1 MRIYRLL
8 PASALIG
15 LLAGCAMPPAHSA
28 GSGSSLT
35 QGTLPPQPVSIDA
48 GMVGDTAPPEAS
60 IQVGVP
66 ASSTPVGARAGE
78 LGRQVDQLDTSAGLC
93 GVTGADIKAQRTQIS
108 TEYFTRVAQINAR
121 LEAGTTAGNP
131 ELAASWKQARGS
143 LDSLDREAMR
153 LGDLV
158 TSCTDDTAEALYLTQ
173 SIHAAMSLRGAV
185 EADRAELIKQSGRV
199 ASISSSL
206 ELTLDILLEDL
217 NRQNEMLM
225 VEHRNLTTL
234 AHAID
239 VGQVLGNNLALKSSS
254 LPSWTAPTQG
264 AEPVPLHHHSTEPSS
279 KSHAG
284 LAPAQSDAATVAS
297 TAPGPATPAAATPA
311 DPASQPKIHT
321 QHHHLVQGHAPQ
333 QAQAWFHHHRPLI
346 VVPLDGDA
354 GYEHALYSAV
364 NTVLSKRPDARFVVE
379 GSVQHN
385 PNRSLAVL
393 DASLAQRQTDAVARS
408 LAAFGLPETRVTTM
422 NTVTGTGRG
431 IFVYAQ

>member
-1 MRIYRLL
+1 
-8 PASALIG
+8 
-15 LLAGCAMPPAHSA
+15 MPPAHSA
-28 GSGSSLT
+28 GSGSNLT
-35 QGTLPPQPVSIDA
+35 QGTLPPQPASIDA
-48 GMVGDTAPPEAS
+48 GMVGDTAAPTAPVTMGMSA
-60 IQVGVP
+60 
-66 ASSTPVGARAGE
+66 ASTPVGMRAAE

-108 TEYFTRVAQINAR
+108 TEYFTRVAQIDAR

-131 ELAASWKQARGS
+131 ELAASWKEARGS

-158 TSCTDDTAEALYLTQ
+158 TSCTDDTAEALYLAQ
-173 SIHAAMSLRGAV
+173 SIRAAMSLRGAV
-185 EADRAELIKQSGRV
+185 EADRVELIKQSGRV
-199 ASISSSL
+199 ASISSGL
-206 ELTLDILLEDL
+206 ELTLGVLLDDL

-239 VGQVLGNNLALKSSS
+239 VGQVLGSNLALKTTS
-254 LPSWTAPTQG
+254 LPSWTAPVQG
-264 AEPVPLHHHSTEPSS
+264 AEPVPLHHHATERSS
-279 KSHAG
+279 KSHAA
-284 LAPAQSDAATVAS
+284 LAPVQSDATSVAS
-297 TAPGPATPAAATPA
+297 ATPATPA
-311 DPASQPKIHT
+311 DPASRPKTHT
-321 QHHHLVQGHAPQ
+321 HRHHLVQDHPSQ
-333 QAQAWFHHHRPLI
+333 QPQAWFHHHRALI

-379 GSVQHN
+379 GSVQRN